1 MPVGRDTFR
10 MVATQ
15 NNMLQHGPPTSLVAT
30 NNSILPEADL
40 EDRHFCP
47 RFSIVFPVAWSSA
60 VLRPILSVLSSGFCR
75 SPYPSLGPLH
85 APAKVFQPCKRWDNS
100 LEWRGKSVRTWRKQ
114 SCWAA
119 AHTCLPC
126 SLFFGP
132 LLCIALCER
141 PAIIPVMAID
151 QL

>member
-1 MPVGRDTFR
+1 MPVYIYVDEGTYLRRYRYVYIGLYTQRRKKSTMPVGRDTFR

-40 EDRHFCP
+40 EDHHFCP

-60 VLRPILSVLSSGFCR
+60 VLRPILSVLSSRFCR
-75 SPYPSLGPLH
+75 SPYPSLRPLH

-100 LEWRGKSVRTWRKQ
+100 LEWRGQSVRT
-114 SCWAA
+114 
-119 AHTCLPC
+119 
-126 SLFFGP
+126 
-132 LLCIALCER
+132 
-141 PAIIPVMAID
+141 
-151 QL
+151 